1 MKDYLSLIKFSHTI
15 FALPFAMV
23 GYFMGIHTEG
33 FGFSWRTFGL
43 VLACMVLARSAAM
56 AFNRYLDRD
65 IDIKNPRTATR
76 EIPAGVISPFA
87 ALAFIVICS
96 LLFILTTWLINPICF
111 YLSPIAL
118 GITLGYS
125 YTKRFSGLC
134 HFVLGLGL
142 ALAPIGAYLAVT
154 GEFNLAPLL
163 YSGAVLFW
171 VGGFDI
177 IYALQD
183 ESFDKENNLFSVP
196 ANLGKDKALTVSVI
210 SHLISAAFMIGGSF
224 LVYQHYSAMN
234 LLQWIGLVI
243 FLGLLINQHR
253 LVTPNDLSKINL
265 AFFTT
270 NGIASV
276 VFGVLFILDF
286 YL

>member
-1 MKDYLSLIKFSHTI
+1 
-15 FALPFAMV
+15 
-23 GYFMGIHTEG
+23 
-33 FGFSWRTFGL
+33 
-43 VLACMVLARSAAM
+43 M

-65 IDIKNPRTATR
+65 IDRLNPRTATR
-76 EIPAGVISPFA
+76 EIPAGVISPSA
-87 ALAFIVICS
+87 AITFVLICS
-96 LLFILTTWLINPICF
+96 LLFILTTWFINPLCF

-118 GITLGYS
+118 AITLGYS
-125 YTKRFSGLC
+125 YTKRFSGIC

-142 ALAPIGAYLAVT
+142 ALAPIGAFLAVT
-154 GEFNLAPLL
+154 GEFHLVPVL

-183 ESFDKENNLFSVP
+183 EAFDRENNLFSVP
-196 ANLGKDKALTVSVI
+196 VYLGKEKALMLSKF
-210 SHLISAAFMIGGSF
+210 SHLLSASFMIAASF
-224 LVYQHYSAMN
+224 MVKNLYPQMQ
-234 LLQWIGLVI
+234 LLQWGGLII

-253 LVTPNDLSKINL
+253 LVKKDDLSKINL

-286 YL
+286 YV